1 MEVYSRKIATLGQ
14 ENTLNCFVSGF
25 HPPQIDITLL
35 ENGQPMKGVQYADM
49 SFDDKWF
56 FQRLVY
62 VPFTPQKGSTYEC
75 RVAHSTF
82 REPQSFRWGIVCFP
96 LRSLPPCRTQSSLI
110 YIHSIPVLRKQGPI
124 AGWILKILC
133 CTWKIKLSLAGLLC
147 ERVH

>member
-1 MEVYSRKIATLGQ
+1 AEREGAMGLGPKVGLLVLVALLGLGKANEAPKVEVYSRKIAALGQ
-14 ENTLNCFVSGF
+14 KNTLNCFVSGF

-35 ENGQPMKGVQYADM
+35 ENGEPMEGVQYADM

-82 REPQSFRWGIVCFP
+82 REPQSFRWDPDF
-96 LRSLPPCRTQSSLI
+96 
-110 YIHSIPVLRKQGPI
+110 
-124 AGWILKILC
+124 
-133 CTWKIKLSLAGLLC
+133 
-147 ERVH
+147 